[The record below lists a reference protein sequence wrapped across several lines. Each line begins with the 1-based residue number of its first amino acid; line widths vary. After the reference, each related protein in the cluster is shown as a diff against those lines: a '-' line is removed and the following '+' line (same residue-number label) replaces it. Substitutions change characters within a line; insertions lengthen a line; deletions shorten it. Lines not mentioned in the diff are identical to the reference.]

1 MATAPADDVA
11 GALKSIDASA
21 TTGGVNLYAG
31 TSDAIGTNGNSKNT
45 VYTGLSI
52 TGGSGNDAIRND
64 AKGGTING
72 GAGDDWLVS
81 GGAGQ
86 TLTGGAGSDRLVT
99 TNGSI
104 GVVLTGGEGTDTFDV
119 TAAAFGASSTTSA
132 AAVVVTVADLSAGDK
147 IVGLTKT
154 DGLFGA
160 KVSLSTATSLDTA
173 ITEALTG
180 VSAATTV
187 WFQYGG
193 NTYLVESSDNALGSG
208 DTVVKLSG
216 LVDLSTSTVASNVI
230 TFG

>member
-1 MATAPADDVA
+1 M
-11 GALKSIDASA
+11 
-21 TTGGVNLYAG
+21 
-31 TSDAIGTNGNSKNT
+31 
-45 VYTGLSI
+45 
-52 TGGSGNDAIRND
+52 GNDAIQND
-64 AKGGTING
+64 ATSGVING

-81 GGAGQ
+81 GGVLQ
-86 TLTGGAGSDRLVT
+86 TLNGGAGSDRLVT

-119 TAAAFGASSTTSA
+119 TAADFGASSTTSA
-132 AAVVVTVADLSAGDK
+132 AALVVTVADLSAGDK
-147 IVGLTKT
+147 IVGLTKA

-173 ITEALTG
+173 IAEALTG
-180 VSAATTV
+180 VSSATTV

-193 NTYLVESSDNALGSG
+193 NTYLVESANSSLGST
-208 DTVVKLSG
+208 DTVLKLNG